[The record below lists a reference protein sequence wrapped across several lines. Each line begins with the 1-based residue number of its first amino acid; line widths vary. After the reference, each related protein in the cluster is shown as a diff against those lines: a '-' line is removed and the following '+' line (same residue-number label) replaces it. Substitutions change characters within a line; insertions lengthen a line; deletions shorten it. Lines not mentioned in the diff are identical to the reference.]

1 MMHKKLRSRRR
12 GILCGIEETVR
23 AGVVSSHAKQAGRNG
38 ESAAMTCK
46 GQVDDPSATKA
57 VTDGSKLHGVH
68 KLVAAQLGERTHDL
82 AHVEPSIL
90 QVRAGRSTPGAKIAF
105 AAPRTHNVVA
115 VDVSGKGH
123 VAHGCQEVRA
133 VHLVLV
139 HAVPILHDEHSRALV
154 GRRAYGAVISKVAS
168 GVHILHCV
176 IDVTCQDWRRGGAWL
191 ARSIVP
197 SEDLRKK

>member
-57 VTDGSKLHGVH
+57 VTDGSKLHGVY
-68 KLVAAQLGERTHDL
+68 KLVFTQLGERAHDL
-82 AHVEPSIL
+82 AHVEHCIL
-90 QVRAGRSTPGAKIAF
+90 QVRARRGTPSAIITCT
-105 AAPRTHNVVA
+105 APRVHNIGSINVGSERNVPHA
-115 VDVSGKGH
+115 CER
-123 VAHGCQEVRA
+123 ACA
-133 VHLVLV
+133 VHLILV